1 MHAVVS
7 DKPYEFVP
15 PYRGKCWPRLIQ
27 RLVPW
32 WLRRQHAIERIDCEG
47 LERLEASLA
56 AGDSVLLA
64 PNHCRPADPLVV
76 NELCRRVGVVP
87 YTLASWH
94 LFLESQFR
102 RFILRRIGAF
112 SVYREGLDR
121 QALQA
126 SIEILAEAKRPLVIF
141 PEGVITR
148 TNDRLVALMDG
159 VSFIARSAA
168 KKRAALQPPGRVV
181 VHPVAIRYRFHGDID
196 AALHET
202 LDSIEQRLSW
212 RPKRDPDRVARIYR
226 VGEALLWL
234 KEIEYFGE
242 PQHGPIPDRLSRLID
257 RILVPLEQEWLG
269 RQGES
274 NTVARVKQLRT
285 AILREMI
292 AGELTDAERLRRWN
306 QLGDMYLAQ
315 QLSHYPP
322 EYVRSNPTTERLLET
337 VEKFE
342 EDLTDVARIHGPMSV
357 QVTVGNAIEVSP
369 NRQRGNAEDPLM
381 AEVEQQLRG
390 LLGIAKPAAPAQQT
404 KGD

>member
-1 MHAVVS
+1 MHSVVS

-15 PYRGKCWPRLIQ
+15 PYQGKFWPWLLQ

-32 WLRRQHAIERIDCEG
+32 WLRREYGVEKFECEG
-47 LERLEASLA
+47 LDRLRASLA
-56 AGDSVLLA
+56 AGDAVVLA
-64 PNHCRPADPLVV
+64 PNHCRPCDPLVV
-76 NELCRRVGVVP
+76 NELCRRVGTVP

-94 LFLESQFR
+94 VFLASR
-102 RFILRRIGAF
+102 LHRFILRRVGAF
-112 SVYREGLDR
+112 SVYREGMDR

-126 SIEILAEAKRPLVIF
+126 SVEILVGGKRPLVIF

-159 VSFIARSAA
+159 LSFIGRSAA
-168 KKRAALQPPGRVV
+168 KKRGAQNTAGRVV
-181 VHPVAIRYRFHGDID
+181 VFPIAIRYHFEGDID

-202 LDSIEQRLSW
+202 LDAIEQRLSW
-212 RPKRDPDRVARIYR
+212 RPKRDPDRVTRIYR

-242 PQHGPIPDRLSRLID
+242 PQHGKIPDRLTHLID

-269 RQGES
+269 RRGETD
-274 NTVARVKQLRT
+274 TVARVKQLRA
-285 AILREMI
+285 AILRDMI
-292 AGELTDAERLRRWN
+292 GGEISEAERTRRWN

-322 EYVRSNPTTERLLET
+322 EYVRSNPTNERLLET

-342 EDLTDVARIHGPMSV
+342 EDLTDSSRIHRPMSV
-357 QVTVGNAIEVSP
+357 KVTVGNPIEVAP
-369 NRQRGNAEDPLM
+369 KRERGIEEDPVMVQL
-381 AEVEQQLRG
+381 EQQLRE
-390 LLGIAKPAAPAQQT
+390 LLGIPKSPSLSPPS
-404 KGD
+404 KVD